1 MEENRNIQ
9 LILDS
14 IDSRI
19 TEVITLKGLGK
30 ESGYSAYHFN
40 RIFTKAT
47 GITVMAYV
55 TRRKLQYALY
65 DLGCGEKILDIAFKY
80 GFETH
85 AGFTKAF
92 KKNFGSTPSIY
103 RIHSIINRPARMEI
117 NEFRNISSGGNV
129 MQPEIVEMQP
139 ITIAGFSNRYKLP
152 DVKFTHDIPVYW
164 ETVKM
169 NYCDPLTRL
178 HNRFSK
184 SRHCEYAVCFDINPE
199 TNEFSY
205 LLGVGVDNT
214 EDRAKIEKD
223 MFKMELPGRLYARFT
238 TPLIE
243 EAKYTKAIRDT
254 WKVALESWLPFSE
267 YEFDEMRNDF
277 EYYDE
282 RDHFYHD
289 RGLQQM
295 DIFIPIQKQKQK

>member
-1 MEENRNIQ
+1 LEEKRNIQ
-9 LILDS
+9 LILDT

-19 TEVITLKGLGK
+19 TEVMTLKGLAK

-47 GITVMAYV
+47 GITVMAYI
-55 TRRKLQYALY
+55 TRRKLQYALH
-65 DLGCGEKILDIAFKY
+65 DLGCGEKILDTALKY

-92 KKNFGSTPSIY
+92 KKYFGSTPSIY
-103 RIHSIINRPARMEI
+103 RIHSIIGRPTRMEI
-117 NEFRNISSGGNV
+117 NELRNIVSGGEIV
-129 MQPEIVEMQP
+129 HPEIVEMQP

-164 ETVKM
+164 ETIKM
-169 NYCDPLTRL
+169 NYWDPLTGL

-223 MFKMELPGRLYARFT
+223 MFKMELPGGLYAGFT

-243 EAKYTKAIRDT
+243 EAKYSKAIRDI
-254 WKVALESWLPFSE
+254 WKLAMESWLPFSE
-267 YEFDEMRNDF
+267 YEFDEKRYDF

-289 RGLQQM
+289 KGLQQM
-295 DIFIPIQKQKQK
+295 DIFIPIQKRKK